1 MRRFYTMLA
10 VAVAVLTGACSH
22 RVARESGGDVDL
34 GSRAMRTNDW
44 GGEIRG
50 IGGWSRIRGSAYA
63 LQDGSG
69 TTTVTV
75 SISRG
80 VAGAAYGW
88 EVLEGKCGYDGRPVA
103 PPTAFPP
110 VYIENSGNGAAIAK
124 LKTRLEPGKEYFIN
138 LYTAPEQRTGIVACG
153 KLAD

>member
-1 MRRFYTMLA
+1 MRRFCTMLA
-10 VAVAVLTGACSH
+10 VAVTMVTSACSH
-22 RVARESGGDVDL
+22 RVARESGGDVDID
-34 GSRAMRTNDW
+34 SRTMRSEDW

-50 IGGWSRIRGSAYA
+50 VGGWSRIRGSAYA
-63 LQDGSG
+63 LQNDKS
-69 TTTVTV
+69 TVVTVT
-75 SISRG
+75 INRG

-110 VYIENSGNGAAIAK
+110 LYVEDSGYGAAIAT
-124 LKTRLEPGKEYFIN
+124 LKTKLVPGKEYFIN

-153 KLAD
+153 TLAE

>member
-1 MRRFYTMLA
+1 MRRFCTMLA
-10 VAVAVLTGACSH
+10 VAVAMVTGACSH
-22 RVARESGGDVDL
+22 RVARESGGDVDID
-34 GSRAMRTNDW
+34 SRTMRSEDW

-63 LQDGSG
+63 LQNDKS
-69 TTTVTV
+69 TVVTVT
-75 SISRG
+75 INRG

-110 VYIENSGNGAAIAK
+110 VYVEDSGYGAAIAT
-124 LKTRLEPGKEYFIN
+124 LKTKLVPGKEYFIN
-138 LYTAPEQRTGIVACG
+138 LYTAAEQRTGIVACG
-153 KLAD
+153 KLAE